1 MRAVGGKCLRC
12 APRLRPP
19 VAFLETPWSKST
31 LLRISNYRDPGHMT
45 RNILIQTMIALAL
58 AAGANAFA
66 QQAEP
71 AYDLLLRGGHVL
83 DDKNHID
90 GVMDVAIKD
99 GKIAK
104 VAAHIPAT
112 SALKTVEVK
121 GLYVTPGLI
130 DIHVHVYA
138 GTGERG
144 SYAGDLSV
152 PPDGFTFRVGV
163 TTVVDAGCSGWRN
176 FEDFKDRIIDRS
188 KTRVFAMLNIVGA
201 GMRGGHYEQNM
212 DDMDG
217 EATAAMA
224 LKYPNTIVG
233 IKTAHFAGPG
243 WKPVEQAVIAGT
255 KANIPVMVDFGV
267 DHPER
272 PLYDLLTK
280 KLRPGDIYT
289 HMYSGLRHEQD
300 PVTLGPSKAFIEGR
314 QRGIYFDV
322 GQGGGSFKWS
332 LAVPMIK
339 AGFIPDSIST
349 DLHITSMNAAM
360 KDELNVGD
368 KIMAIGVS
376 LKQVVAE
383 MTSRPAHEIK
393 HEELGN
399 LSEGSI
405 ADVAVLRV
413 ETGSFGFTDMVNKR
427 FDGKQ
432 KLLCELTIKDGKI
445 VYDTNGIS
453 ADLWTAPAG
462 PHDEDAR
469 KWTTFAPAR
478 PH

>member
-1 MRAVGGKCLRC
+1 M
-12 APRLRPP
+12 
-19 VAFLETPWSKST
+19 
-31 LLRISNYRDPGHMT
+31 
-45 RNILIQTMIALAL
+45 QTMMVLAL
-58 AAGANAFA
+58 AAGVNAFA
-66 QQAEP
+66 QQAAP

-90 GVMDVAIKD
+90 GLMDVAIKD
-99 GKIAK
+99 GKIAR
-104 VAAHIPAT
+104 VAAHIPPG
-112 SALKTVEVK
+112 SALKTVDVK

-201 GMRGGHYEQNM
+201 GMRGSKYEQNM
-212 DDMDG
+212 ADMDG

-224 LKYPNTIVG
+224 LKYPQTIVG
-233 IKTAHFAGPG
+233 IKTAHFAGPE

-280 KLRPGDIYT
+280 KLRRGDIYT

-314 QRGIYFDV
+314 KRGIYFDV

-349 DLHITSMNAAM
+349 DLHVTSMNSAM
-360 KDELNVGD
+360 KDELNVAD
-368 KIMAIGVS
+368 KIMAIGVP
-376 LKQVVAE
+376 LKQIVAE
-383 MTSRPAHEIK
+383 MTSHPAHEIK

-413 ETGSFGFTDMVNKR
+413 ETGSFGFTDMVNRR

-445 VYDTNGIS
+445 VYDLNGIS
-453 ADLWTAPAG
+453 TELWTAPAG
-462 PHDEDAR
+462 PHDAEAY
-469 KWTTFAPAR
+469 KWTTFAPR
-478 PH
+478 PHHAAESAAH

>member
-1 MRAVGGKCLRC
+1 
-12 APRLRPP
+12 
-19 VAFLETPWSKST
+19 
-31 LLRISNYRDPGHMT
+31 MT
-45 RNILIQTMIALAL
+45 REYTGKRIFPGCIALAL
-58 AAGANAFA
+58 ATVISLFA
-66 QQAEP
+66 QP
-71 AYDLLLRGGHVL
+71 AAPSYDLLLRGGHVL

-99 GKIAK
+99 GKIAR
-104 VAAHIPAT
+104 VAAHIPSDA
-112 SALKTVEVK
+112 ALKTIDVK

-163 TTVVDAGCSGWRN
+163 TTVVDAGCSGWKN

-201 GMRGGHYEQNM
+201 GMRGGKYEQNTA
-212 DDMDG
+212 DMDG

-224 LKYPNTIVG
+224 LKYPQTIVG
-233 IKTAHFAGPG
+233 IKTAHFAGPE
-243 WKPVEQAVIAGT
+243 WIPVEQAVIAGT
-255 KANIPVMVDFGV
+255 KANIPVMVDFGT
-267 DHPER
+267 DRPTR
-272 PLYDLLTK
+272 PLYDLLTQ

-314 QRGIYFDV
+314 KRGIYFDV

-349 DLHITSMNAAM
+349 DLHVTSMNGAM
-360 KDELNVGD
+360 KDELNVAD
-368 KIMAIGVS
+368 KIMAVNVP
-376 LKQVVAE
+376 LKEVVAE
-383 MTSRPAHEIK
+383 MTSHPAHEIR

-399 LSEGSI
+399 LSEGAI

-413 ETGSFGFTDMVNKR
+413 ENGNFGFTDMVNR
-427 FDGKQ
+427 RLDGKQ
-432 KLLCELTIKDGKI
+432 KLICELTIKDGKI
-445 VYDTNGIS
+445 VYDLNGIS
-453 ADLWTAPAG
+453 AALWTAQPG
-462 PHDEDAR
+462 PHDAEAYR
-469 KWTTFAPAR
+469 WTTFAPR
-478 PH
+478 PPASTPTTTEMPH

>member
-1 MRAVGGKCLRC
+1 LQSCEAWGSRIEVGDMRIRKTLYSAILLAFAC
-12 APRLRPP
+12 A
-19 VAFLETPWSKST
+19 S
-31 LLRISNYRDPGHMT
+31 
-45 RNILIQTMIALAL
+45 
-58 AAGANAFA
+58 AFA
-66 QQAEP
+66 QQAAP

-90 GVMDVAIKD
+90 GLMDVAIKD
-99 GKIAK
+99 GKIAR
-104 VAAHIPAT
+104 VAAHIPPS

-188 KTRVFAMLNIVGA
+188 KTRVFAMLNIVGS
-201 GMRGGHYEQNM
+201 GMRGERYEQNM
-212 DDMDG
+212 ADMDG
-217 EATAAMA
+217 FATAAMA
-224 LKYPNTIVG
+224 LKYPQTIVG
-233 IKTAHFAGPG
+233 IKTAHFAGPE
-243 WKPVEQAVIAGT
+243 WTPVEQAVIAGT

-267 DHPER
+267 DRPTR
-272 PLYDLLTK
+272 PLYDLLTQ

-289 HMYSGLRHEQD
+289 HMYSGLRQEQD

-314 QRGIYFDV
+314 KRGIYFDV

-349 DLHITSMNAAM
+349 DLHVTSMNAAM
-360 KDELNVGD
+360 KDELNVAD
-368 KIMAIGVS
+368 KIMAVGVP

-383 MTSRPAHEIK
+383 MTSHPAHEIK

-413 ETGSFGFTDMVNKR
+413 ENGSFGFTDMLDKR
-427 FDGKQ
+427 LNGKQ
-432 KLLCELTIKDGKI
+432 KLLCELTIKDGRI
-445 VYDTNGIS
+445 VYDLNGIS
-453 ADLWTAPAG
+453 ANLWTAPPD
-462 PHDEDAR
+462 PHADDAR
-469 KWTTFAPAR
+469 KWTTFAP
-478 PH
+478 PTHH